1 MRAISVVTL
10 LMGLSVVSGA
20 ALTPV
25 RVAFLTDCTMYSDW
39 MSLGMIYSFKMSGQ
53 PGKLT
58 KVMCCTP
65 EEKAKYLAGST
76 KALLKEVGLA
86 MHHGEHQRRL
96 SALNHVILWSC
107 KMVHGNLLYPCRL
120 RLTSPLPSPS
130 ILLPKTITQHTTS
143 RRR

>member
-1 MRAISVVTL
+1 MRVVSAITILV
-10 LMGLSVVSGA
+10 GLSVVSGA
-20 ALTPV
+20 PLTPV

-76 KALLKEVGLA
+76 KALLKEVGET
-86 MHHGEHQRRL
+86 MHHCEDQRR
-96 SALNHVILWSC
+96 HVL
-107 KMVHGNLLYPCRL
+107 
-120 RLTSPLPSPS
+120 
-130 ILLPKTITQHTTS
+130 
-143 RRR
+143 

>member
-1 MRAISVVTL
+1 MASSIEKDHINMRRSLIIIA
-10 LMGLSVVSGA
+10 LMCSLAFTSGT

-65 EEKAKYLAGST
+65 EEKARYPKV
-76 KALLKEVGLA
+76 LLKEVGYK
-86 MHHGEHQRRL
+86 
-96 SALNHVILWSC
+96 LNIVR
-107 KMVHGNLLYPCRL
+107 V
-120 RLTSPLPSPS
+120 
-130 ILLPKTITQHTTS
+130 
-143 RRR
+143 